1 MTSWRADDGAEPQD
15 QFLNAIYHSLN
26 ESFQKLGEPGIR
38 LISLTSRDGFQPN
51 YDDVVVDLV
60 LPGNIPMT
68 VDCWSDLEAELGLNI
83 VEGFE
88 ANVEAATSMVM
99 DFVQDC
105 QKYGFDRIVGV
116 FDGADQYAR
125 SCSAQSQRTEAGTF
139 VLQSLKLAFRPFWRR
154 SGPLIFEAEFSSF
167 DEWLRPGID
176 TSIDI
181 YSPSKLKDVLRDAS
195 ETFAKKAAAK
205 ARLKRNG
212 ATCEID
218 LFAVNL
224 LTRGGD
230 LSSQFKGLER
240 PCTWGGKIWVD
251 CGRVCARASIG
262 DNHRM
267 EIRGNEIRIYGYE
280 LPEVALLNTI
290 GMPITK
296 IVDCPLFSQEMV
308 IVRAQ
313 NEALGASPTAVFE
326 IQQPRFF
333 YDDLSGYYWRQDAI

>member
-1 MTSWRADDGAEPQD
+1 MTSWRAGDGAEPQD
-15 QFLNAIYHSLN
+15 QFLNAIYHSLH
-26 ESFQKLGEPGIR
+26 ESFQRLGEPGIR
-38 LISLTSRDGFQPN
+38 LISLRAHDGLWPN

-105 QKYGFDRIVGV
+105 REYGFDRIVGV

-125 SCSAQSQRTEAGTF
+125 SCSTQSQQTEAGAF

-181 YSPSKLKDVLRDAS
+181 YSPSRLKNVLQDAS
-195 ETFAKKAAAK
+195 EAFAEKAAAK
-205 ARLKRNG
+205 ARLSRYG
-212 ATCEID
+212 ATCDID
-218 LFAVNL
+218 LLAVNL
-224 LTRGGD
+224 LTRDGD
-230 LSSQFKGLER
+230 LPTQLKGLEK
-240 PCTWGGKIWVD
+240 PGTWAGMVRVE
-251 CGRVCARASIG
+251 CGRVCARASVG

-267 EIRGNEIRIYGYE
+267 EIQGNEIRIYGYE
-280 LPEVALLNTI
+280 LPEVVLLNAI

-296 IVDCPLFSQEMV
+296 IVDCALLSPEMV
-308 IVRAQ
+308 IVRAK
-313 NEALGASPTAVFE
+313 NEALRDSPITVFE
-326 IQQPRFF
+326 IQQPQFF
-333 YDDLSGYYWRQDAI
+333 YDEVSGHYWRRDAI